1 MSSSFTRADPKSRP
15 SAAAAVVSARA
26 PKAVSLA
33 AEQLEVSFERRNW
46 QERAMGLAPKLLVL
60 YVFLLFSRLFEAS
73 QLIGLGNIY
82 AMLIVSA
89 LSLLVIFLGG
99 DFLRAAATPAG
110 LLFLVFTFWAVL
122 IMPFSSW
129 RSESLDV
136 FTSIWLK
143 SVAAFFIVCGLSRS
157 MDHTRKVLIALGWG
171 AVVSLALVILSGHL
185 DSDRFQSFGSMGNA
199 NEVAFHLMLG
209 LPFIVF
215 LMNRVKVFWKIP
227 LAGAALLSIVYAL
240 KTVSRA
246 GIIIAAAL
254 FLISFFQV
262 SFGNKIKIL
271 FVVTA
276 GAVIGFLMLDQAS
289 LSRYMTLVNPNL
301 ATDEAARSAEESGD
315 ARKQK
320 LEQGIELTFMHPLA
334 GVGMGDFIP
343 ASADLAVSKGE
354 KPMWIASHNSYVQ
367 ISSETGFAGFFLLF
381 GVFVTCY
388 IRLIQLGRAARRLG
402 LQEIRAMSL
411 CALLGLVALSIHFFF
426 DAIAWDYYLP
436 MIAGLSM
443 ALVFT
448 AQPLIAKAQE
458 SANRGE
464 IAESAM
470 VQTIGTEKRASVPS
484 RPSSVATPPQPRP
497 RNPYRLGRRRSGT

>member
-1 MSSSFTRADPKSRP
+1 MSSSLTRAAPKRP
-15 SAAAAVVSARA
+15 VPVTTPSAGRSAAA
-26 PKAVSLA
+26 SLTPN
-33 AEQLEVSFERRNW
+33 QLEESGYERRNW
-46 QERAMGLAPKLLVL
+46 QERAIGLAPKLLAL

-73 QLIGLGNIY
+73 QLIGLGDIY

-99 DFLRAAATPAG
+99 DFLRASATPAG

-129 RSESLDV
+129 RSESLSV
-136 FTSIWLK
+136 FTSIWIK

-157 MDHTRKVLIALGWG
+157 LAHTRKVFIALGWG
-171 AVVSLALVILSGHL
+171 AVVSLALVMLSGHL
-185 DSDRFQSFGSMGNA
+185 NSDRFQSFGSMGNA

-215 LMNRVKVFWKIP
+215 LMNRVKIFWKIP
-227 LAGAALLSIVYAL
+227 LAGASLLSIVYAL

-289 LSRYMTLVNPNL
+289 LSRYLTLVNPDL
-301 ATDEAARSAEESGD
+301 ATDEAARSARESGD
-315 ARKQK
+315 ARKYK
-320 LEQGIELTFMHPLA
+320 LEQGIELTFLHPLA
-334 GVGMGDFIP
+334 GVGMGDFVP
-343 ASADLAVSKGE
+343 ASAELAVSKSE

-367 ISSETGFAGFFLLF
+367 ISSETGFPGFCLLF

-402 LQEIRAMSL
+402 LKEIQAMSL
-411 CALLGLVALSIHFFF
+411 CALLALVALSIHFFF

-436 MIAGLSM
+436 MIGGLSM
-443 ALVFT
+443 ALVFS
-448 AQPLIAKAQE
+448 AQPLIAKAEE
-458 SANRGE
+458 SAYRGE
-464 IAESAM
+464 ITESGM
-470 VQTIGTEKRASVPS
+470 VQTISTENRDNTLSQPVSV
-484 RPSSVATPPQPRP
+484 TPPPP
-497 RNPYRLGRRRSGT
+497 PPARNPYRLGRRRSSN

>member
-1 MSSSFTRADPKSRP
+1 LA
-15 SAAAAVVSARA
+15 SARTPA
-26 PKAVSLA
+26 ATPVA
-33 AEQLEVSFERRNW
+33 AETLEETGYERRNW
-46 QERAMGLAPKLLVL
+46 QERAIGLAPKLLAL
-60 YVFLLFSRLFEAS
+60 YAFLLFSRLFEVS

-82 AMLIVSA
+82 LMLIVSA
-89 LSLLVIFLGG
+89 VSLLVIFLGG

-110 LLFLVFTFWAVL
+110 LLFLVFTFWAAL

-136 FTSIWLK
+136 FTSIWIK

-157 MDHTRKVLIALGWG
+157 MEHTRKVFIALGWG
-171 AVVSLALVILSGHL
+171 ALVSLALVILSGHL
-185 DSDRFQSFGSMGNA
+185 NSDRFQSFGSMGNA

-215 LMNRVKVFWKIP
+215 LMNRVKFFWKIP
-227 LAGAALLSIVYAL
+227 LAAASLLSIVYAL

-254 FLISFFQV
+254 FLVSFFQV
-262 SFGNKIKIL
+262 TFANRLKIL
-271 FVVTA
+271 FVVA
-276 GAVIGFLMLDQAS
+276 VGAIIGFLMLDQAS
-289 LSRYMTLVNPNL
+289 LSRYLTLVNPDL
-301 ATDEAARSAEESGD
+301 ATDEAARSARESGD

-320 LEQGIELTFMHPLA
+320 LEQGIELTFLHPIA

-367 ISSETGFAGFFLLF
+367 ISSETGFTGFFLLF
-381 GVFVTCY
+381 GIFVTCY
-388 IRLIQLGRAARRLG
+388 IRLIRLGRAARRLG

-411 CALLGLVALSIHFFF
+411 CALLALTALSIHFFF

-443 ALVFT
+443 ALVFS
-448 AQPLIAKAQE
+448 AQPQIAKAEE
-458 SANRGE
+458 SAARGE
-464 IAESAM
+464 IAEFAM
-470 VQTIGTEKRASVPS
+470 VQTISTGTRDNSPSQPASAP
-484 RPSSVATPPQPRP
+484 TPAPPRP
-497 RNPYRLGRRRSGT
+497 RNPYRLGRRRSSN